1 MDFCVNAAA
10 TSEIYT
16 LAQPATPPISSL
28 PAPSTI
34 ECPAVPGFATPT
46 ASDTCSTATLT
57 FVDSDSGTC
66 PVVHVRTWTARDVC
80 GNAATASE
88 TITVADTTKPV
99 ISSLPAPSTIEC
111 PAVPG
116 FATPTASDTCSTA
129 TLTFVDSDS
138 RTCPVVHVRTWT
150 AMDVCGNTATA
161 SQTITVADTTKP
173 VISSLPAPSTI

>member
-57 FVDSDSGTC
+57 YGESDVEANRVDLGRRWI
-66 PVVHVRTWTARDVC
+66 VRKD
-80 GNAATASE
+80 
-88 TITVADTTKPV
+88 
-99 ISSLPAPSTIEC
+99 
-111 PAVPG
+111 
-116 FATPTASDTCSTA
+116 
-129 TLTFVDSDS
+129 
-138 RTCPVVHVRTWT
+138 
-150 AMDVCGNTATA
+150 CGNTATA

-173 VISSLPAPSTI
+173 VISSLPAPSTL